1 MKRCLVLAILLAP
14 IHGLPADVVLPVLP
28 SGDEILHRVESANG
42 RRRDLLKRYTGS
54 RQYTLQNERF
64 GKEAAVGIEMKYHE
78 PDGERYTVLTQAGS
92 DKLIGIINTL
102 LVSEA
107 RASAPPENAR
117 HQVNAAN
124 YRVRLL
130 GMDVVEGRT
139 CYVLALTPRTKSR
152 FLIVGKAWV
161 DAQSFGT
168 VRIDGQFAASISL
181 LVGTPRLR
189 EDFVEV
195 NGFWL
200 PGHVR
205 SVTSSFL
212 LGPTELNIVFS
223 NYQVDADSASASVR

>member
-1 MKRCLVLAILLAP
+1 MKRCLVLATCLAL
-14 IHGLPADVVLPVLP
+14 IHGLTAESV
-28 SGDEILHRVESANG
+28 STSADEILTRVENANG

-54 RQYTLQNERF
+54 RQYTLQNARF
-64 GKEAAVGIEMKYHE
+64 GKEAAVGIEMKYRE
-78 PDGERYTVLTQAGS
+78 PDGELYTVLTQSGS
-92 DKLIGIINTL
+92 DKLIGIINTVL
-102 LVSEA
+102 ASEA
-107 RASAPPENAR
+107 RASVPPENAR
-117 HQVNAAN
+117 HQVTAAN

-130 GMDVVEGRT
+130 GTEIVEGRT

-161 DAQSFGT
+161 DAESFGT

-181 LVGTPRLR
+181 LVGAPRFR

-212 LGPTELNIVFS
+212 LGPTELDIVFS
-223 NYQVDADSASASVR
+223 NYQFDTDSASAPLR

>member
-1 MKRCLVLAILLAP
+1 MKRRLVLATCLAL
-14 IHGLPADVVLPVLP
+14 IHGLTAEPV
-28 SGDEILHRVESANG
+28 STSADEILTRVENANG

-54 RQYTLQNERF
+54 RQYTLQNARF
-64 GKEAAVGIEMKYHE
+64 GKEAAVGIEMRYHE
-78 PDGERYTVLTQAGS
+78 PEGERYTVLTQSGS
-92 DKLIGIINTL
+92 DKLIGIINTVL
-102 LVSEA
+102 ASEA
-107 RASAPPENAR
+107 RASVPPENAR
-117 HQVNAAN
+117 HQVSAAN

-130 GMDVVEGRT
+130 GTEIVEGRT

-152 FLIVGKAWV
+152 FLIMGKAWV
-161 DAQSFGT
+161 DVESFGT
-168 VRIDGQFAASISL
+168 VRIDGQFAASISM
-181 LVGTPRLR
+181 LVGAPRFR

-223 NYQVDADSASASVR
+223 NYQFDTGSASASLR

>member
-1 MKRCLVLAILLAP
+1 MKRCLVLAIFLAL
-14 IHGLPADVVLPVLP
+14 IHGLTAEPVLP
-28 SGDEILHRVESANG
+28 SGDEILARMESANG
-42 RRRDLLKRYTGS
+42 RRHDLLKRYTGS
-54 RQYTLQNERF
+54 RQYTLQNARF

-78 PDGERYTVLTQAGS
+78 PDGERYTVLTQSGS
-92 DKLIGIINTL
+92 DKLIGIINTVL
-102 LVSEA
+102 ASEA
-107 RASAPPENAR
+107 RASVPPENAR
-117 HQVNAAN
+117 HQVSAAN

-130 GMDVVEGRT
+130 GTEVVEGRT

-161 DAQSFGT
+161 DAESFGT

-181 LVGTPRLR
+181 LVGAPRLR

-212 LGPTELNIVFS
+212 LGPTELDIVFS
-223 NYQVDADSASASVR
+223 NYQVDTDSASASLR

>member
-1 MKRCLVLAILLAP
+1 MKRCLVLATSLAL
-14 IHGLPADVVLPVLP
+14 IHGLTAEPVSP
-28 SGDEILHRVESANG
+28 SADEILTRVENANG

-54 RQYTLQNERF
+54 RQYTLQNARF
-64 GKEAAVGIEMKYHE
+64 GKEAAVGIEMKYRE
-78 PDGERYTVLTQAGS
+78 PDGERYTVLTQSGS
-92 DKLIGIINTL
+92 DKLIGIINTVL
-102 LVSEA
+102 ASEA
-107 RASAPPENAR
+107 RASVPPENAR
-117 HQVNAAN
+117 HQVSAAN

-130 GMDVVEGRT
+130 GTEIVEGRT

-161 DAQSFGT
+161 DAESFGT
-168 VRIDGQFAASISL
+168 VRIDGQFAASISM
-181 LVGTPRLR
+181 LVGAPRFR

-212 LGPTELNIVFS
+212 LGHTELDIVFS
-223 NYQVDADSASASVR
+223 NYQFDTDSASASLR